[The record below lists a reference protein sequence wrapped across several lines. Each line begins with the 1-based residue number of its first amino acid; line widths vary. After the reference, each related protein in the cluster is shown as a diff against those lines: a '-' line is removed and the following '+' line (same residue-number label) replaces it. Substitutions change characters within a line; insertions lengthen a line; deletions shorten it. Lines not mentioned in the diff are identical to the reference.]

1 MDNQQSPAFKPKTDF
16 TTDNPNSQT
25 PQAGEQSSAG
35 GLGDKVSS
43 AAGGSTEG
51 SADTQ
56 SYLDKGEQWILWAQ
70 SLRMLTRSQSTG
82 ISYLQ
87 QSITGQSGQTKET
100 SAQGD
105 TSHHAAVDEAHPDK
119 ISEFLRDQHRSD
131 TGEDRK

>member
-1 MDNQQSPAFKPKTDF
+1 MDNQQSQAFKPKTDF

-25 PQAGEQSSAG
+25 PQAGEQSSAA
-35 GLGDKVSS
+35 GLGDMGDKVSS

-56 SYLDKGEQWILWAQ
+56 SYLDK
-70 SLRMLTRSQSTG
+70 G

-105 TSHHAAVDEAHPDK
+105 TSHHAAVDEAHPEK